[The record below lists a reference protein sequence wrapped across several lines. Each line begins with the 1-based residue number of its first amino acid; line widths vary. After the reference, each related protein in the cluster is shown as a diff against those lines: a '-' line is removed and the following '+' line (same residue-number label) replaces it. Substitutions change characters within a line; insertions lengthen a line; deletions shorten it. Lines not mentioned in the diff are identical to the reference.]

1 MRWQRLPYPE
11 DMSELVP
18 ENIPTFAV
26 VGKVN
31 MGKSSVLAT
40 LLEVD
45 DDQVIRISST
55 PGETTRC
62 QILPVEF
69 DGREMIRFIDT
80 PGFARPLEAMRA
92 IEQLHADAGGSGPPG
107 LSAIKAFVE
116 EFGGSGEFEDECQ
129 LLGPLAEGAGL
140 LYVVDPSK
148 PLRDT
153 FIAEMEILRWT
164 GRQRMALLNEKED
177 DPEFR
182 EDWKNRLG
190 SYFNLVRTF
199 DAHEARF
206 EERRRLLKS
215 LLEIDEDHRE
225 LIEETIAHLEDE
237 WTQRR
242 EESVEAII
250 SFLEKGLGH
259 RVEKRV
265 EERDMELPHRREKL
279 GQELTKRYYDKIA
292 GMEKKAVEEILHLYR
307 HHLGRVEV
315 KATDFTGIDLEQQ
328 ETWQKWGL
336 SRSQLAI
343 AGGLTGGAGGA
354 TIDIGTGG
362 LTHGLGTIL
371 GAVGGAAAAFWKGSE
386 LPDLALDLQ
395 KGVKLAHGEG
405 TALRLGPPKNDN
417 FSWILLDSVLGH
429 YREIVS
435 RAHGRRE
442 ELVLNHEALEGGI
455 VQTIRGEDRR
465 VLQKWFTSCAKGKPD
480 RGLEPEVFTALSEVL
495 AGFQ

>member
-1 MRWQRLPYPE
+1 
-11 DMSELVP
+11 MSELVP
-18 ENIPTFAV
+18 KGIPTFAV

-45 DDQVIRISST
+45 DEKVIRVSAT

-62 QILPVEF
+62 QVLPVEF

-92 IEQLHADAGGSGPPG
+92 IEELHAASGGSGVPG
-107 LSAIKAFVE
+107 LPAIRAFVE
-116 EFGGSGEFEDECQ
+116 EYGGTGEFEDEVQ
-129 LLGPLAEGAGL
+129 LLGPLVQGAGL
-140 LYVVDPSK
+140 LYVIDPSK

-164 GRQRMALLNEKED
+164 GRQRMALLNEKADE
-177 DPEFR
+177 PEFL
-182 EDWKNRLG
+182 EEWKNRLG

-199 DAHEARF
+199 DAHEAKF

-215 LLEIDEDHRE
+215 LLEIDEDHRA
-225 LIEETIAHLEDE
+225 LIEETITFLDDE
-237 WTQRR
+237 WNQRR
-242 EESVEAII
+242 EESVESII
-250 SFLEKGLGH
+250 TFLEKGLTY

-265 EERDMELPHRREKL
+265 EERDMEMPHRREKL
-279 GQELTKRYYDKIA
+279 GQELTKRYYDQIA
-292 GMEKKAVEEILHLYR
+292 KMEKEAVDKVLEIYR
-307 HHLGRVEV
+307 HHLGKVEIT
-315 KATDFTGIDLEQQ
+315 ATDFTGIDLEQQ

-343 AGGLTGGAGGA
+343 AGGVTG
-354 TIDIGTGG
+354 GTGG
-362 LTHGLGTIL
+362 FAIDASTGFLSHGLGTLI

-405 TALRLGPPKNDN
+405 TALKLGPPKNEN
-417 FSWILLDSVLGH
+417 FAWILLDSVLCH

-435 RAHGRRE
+435 RAHGRRD
-442 ELVLNHEALEGGI
+442 ELLLSHQQMEGGI
-455 VQTIRGEDRR
+455 VQTIKGEERKT
-465 VLQKWFTSCAKGKPD
+465 LQKWFGSCIKGRPD
-480 RGLEPEVFTALSEVL
+480 RGLEPEVFTALSDVL
-495 AGFQ
+495 KTLGENE

>member
-1 MRWQRLPYPE
+1 
-11 DMSELVP
+11 MSELVP
-18 ENIPTFAV
+18 KDIPTFAV

-45 DDQVIRISST
+45 DEQVIRISST

-62 QILPVEF
+62 QVLPVAF
-69 DGREMIRFIDT
+69 DGREMLRFIDT

-92 IEQLHADAGGSGPPG
+92 IERLHREAGGSGSPG
-107 LSAIKAFVE
+107 MAAIRAFVE
-116 EFGGSGEFEDECQ
+116 EYEGSHEFEDEVQ
-129 LLGPLAEGAGL
+129 LLNPLLEGAGL
-140 LYVVDPSK
+140 LYVIDPSK
-148 PLRDT
+148 PMRDS
-153 FIAEMEILRWT
+153 FVAEMEILRWT

-177 DPEFR
+177 EPEFR
-182 EDWKNRLG
+182 MDWKERLG

-225 LIEETIAHLEDE
+225 RIEETISYLENE
-237 WTQRR
+237 WTQRL
-242 EESVEAII
+242 EESGETII
-250 SFLEKGLGH
+250 SFLEKALGY

-265 EERDMELPHRREKL
+265 EERDMEMPHRREKL
-279 GQELTKRYYDKIA
+279 GEELTKRYYDKIA
-292 GMEKKAVEEILHLYR
+292 GMEKKAVEEILHFYR

-336 SRSQLAI
+336 SRRQLAI

-354 TIDIGTGG
+354 TIDISTGG

-371 GAVGGAAAAFWKGSE
+371 GVVGGAAAAFWKGSE

-417 FSWILLDSVLGH
+417 FAWILLDSVLGH
-429 YREIVS
+429 HREIVS
-435 RAHGRRE
+435 RAHGNRA
-442 ELVLNHEALEGGI
+442 ELLLSHEVIEGGI
-455 VQTIRGEDRR
+455 VQSIKGEDRR

-480 RGLEPEVFTALSEVL
+480 RGMEPEVFSALSRVL
-495 AGFQ
+495 AEFG

>member
-1 MRWQRLPYPE
+1 
-11 DMSELVP
+11 MSDLVP
-18 ENIPTFAV
+18 KDIPTFAV

-45 DDQVIRISST
+45 DEKIIRISAT

-62 QILPVEF
+62 QVLPVEF

-92 IEQLHADAGGSGPPG
+92 IEKLHAEANGSGSPG
-107 LSAIKAFVE
+107 LAAIAAFVE
-116 EFGGSGEFEDECQ
+116 EYGGSGEFEDEVQ
-129 LLGPLAEGAGL
+129 LLGPLVAGAGL
-140 LYVVDPSK
+140 LYVVDPSR

-182 EDWKNRLG
+182 DDWKNRLG

-215 LLEIDEDHRE
+215 LLEIDEDHRRT
-225 LIEETIAHLEDE
+225 IEETIVYLDDE
-237 WTQRR
+237 WNQRR
-242 EESVEAII
+242 EESAEAII
-250 SFLEKGLGH
+250 TFLEKGLTY

-265 EERDMELPHRREKL
+265 EERDMEMPHRREKL
-279 GQELTKRYYDKIA
+279 GQELTKSYYEKIA
-292 GMEKKAVEEILHLYR
+292 RMEKAAVDSILEVYR
-307 HHLGRVEV
+307 HHLGRVEIT
-315 KATDFTGIDLEQQ
+315 ATDFTGIDLEQQ

-343 AGGLTGGAGGA
+343 AGGVTG
-354 TIDIGTGG
+354 GTGG
-362 LTHGLGTIL
+362 LAIDASTGFLSHGLGALI

-395 KGVKLAHGEG
+395 KGVKLAQGEG
-405 TALRLGPPKNDN
+405 TALRLGPPKNEN
-417 FSWILLDSVLGH
+417 FAWILLDSVLGH
-429 YREIVS
+429 YREIVG
-435 RAHGRRE
+435 RAHGRRD
-442 ELVLNHEALEGGI
+442 ELLLNHAAMEGGI
-455 VQTIRGEDRR
+455 VQMIHGEERR
-465 VLQKWFTSCAKGKPD
+465 TLQKWFGSCIKGRPD
-480 RGLEPEVFTALSEVL
+480 RGQEPEVFSAISSVLKALGDERT
-495 AGFQ
+495 

>member
-1 MRWQRLPYPE
+1 
-11 DMSELVP
+11 MSDLVP
-18 ENIPTFAV
+18 KDIPTFAV

-45 DDQVIRISST
+45 DDQVIRVSST

-62 QILPVEF
+62 QVLPVEF
-69 DGREMIRFIDT
+69 DGKEMIRFVDT

-92 IEQLHADAGGSGPPG
+92 IERLHEEAGGSGSPG
-107 LSAIKAFVE
+107 LDAIRAFLE
-116 EFGGSGEFEDECQ
+116 EYGGTNEFADEIE
-129 LLGPLAEGAGL
+129 LLTPLVDGAGL
-140 LYVVDPSK
+140 LYVIDPSK

-177 DPEFR
+177 EPEFCS
-182 EDWKNRLG
+182 DWKERLG

-206 EERRRLLKS
+206 DERRRLLRS
-215 LLEIDEDHRE
+215 LLEIDESHRD
-225 LIEETIAHLEDE
+225 LIEETIAFLEEE
-237 WTQRR
+237 WTQRQ
-242 EESVEAII
+242 EESGEKVL
-250 SFLEKGLGH
+250 SFLEKALSY

-265 EERDMELPHRREKL
+265 EERDMEMPHRREKL

-307 HHLGRVEV
+307 HHLGKVEV

-336 SRSQLAI
+336 SRTQLAI

-362 LTHGLGTIL
+362 LTHGLGTLL

-405 TALRLGPPKNDN
+405 TALKLGPPKNDN
-417 FSWILLDSVLGH
+417 FAWILLDSVLGH
-429 YREIVS
+429 YKEIVS
-435 RAHGRRE
+435 RAHGKRD
-442 ELVLNHEALEGGI
+442 ELVLNHEGIEGGI
-455 VQTIRGEDRR
+455 VQEIRGEDRR
-465 VLQKWFTSCAKGKPD
+465 VMQKWFSSCCKGKPD
-480 RGLEPEVFTALSEVL
+480 RAIEPEVFSALSRVL
-495 AGFQ
+495 AELG

>member
-1 MRWQRLPYPE
+1 
-11 DMSELVP
+11 MSDLVP
-18 ENIPTFAV
+18 KDIPTFAV

-45 DDQVIRISST
+45 DDQVIRVSAT

-69 DGREMIRFIDT
+69 DDREMIRFIDT

-92 IEQLHADAGGSGPPG
+92 IEALHADAGGSGSPG
-107 LSAIKAFVE
+107 LPAIQAFVE
-116 EFGGSGEFEDECQ
+116 EYGGSGEFEDECQ
-129 LLGPLAEGAGL
+129 LLGPLVDGAGL
-140 LYVVDPSK
+140 LYVIDPSK

-177 DPEFR
+177 EPAFR
-182 EDWKNRLG
+182 EEWKNRLG

-265 EERDMELPHRREKL
+265 EERDMEVPHRREKL
-279 GQELTKRYYDKIA
+279 GQELTKRYYDQIA
-292 GMEKKAVEEILHLYR
+292 NMEKKTVEEILHLYR

-328 ETWQKWGL
+328 ETWRKWGL

-417 FSWILLDSVLGH
+417 FAWILLDSVLGH

-442 ELVLNHEALEGGI
+442 ELILNHEALQGGI
-455 VQTIRGEDRR
+455 VQAIKGEDRR

-480 RGLEPEVFTALSEVL
+480 RGMEPEVFATLSEVL
-495 AGFQ
+495 AEFQ

>member
-1 MRWQRLPYPE
+1 MN
-11 DMSELVP
+11 ELVP
-18 ENIPTFAV
+18 EGIPTFAV

-92 IEQLHADAGGSGPPG
+92 IEALHADSGGSGTPG
-107 LSAIKAFVE
+107 LAAIRAFVDE
-116 EFGGSGEFEDECQ
+116 YGGTGEFEDEVQ
-129 LLGPLAEGAGL
+129 LLGPLVEGAGL
-140 LYVVDPSK
+140 LYVLDPSK
-148 PLRDT
+148 PLRDA

-164 GRQRMALLNEKED
+164 GRQRMALLNEKEED
-177 DPEFR
+177 TEYLA
-182 EDWKNRLG
+182 DWKNRLG

-215 LLEIDEDHRE
+215 LLEINEDHRE
-225 LIEETIAHLEDE
+225 LIEETISYLDDE
-237 WTQRR
+237 WNQRR

-250 SFLEKGLGH
+250 SFLEKGLDY
-259 RVEKRV
+259 RVEQRV
-265 EERDMELPHRREKL
+265 EERDMEMPHRREKI
-279 GQELTKRYYDKIA
+279 GQELTKRYYDAIA
-292 GMEKKAVEEILHLYR
+292 KMEKKAVESILQVYR
-307 HHLGRVEV
+307 HHLGRVEIT
-315 KATDFTGIDLEQQ
+315 ATDFAGIDLEQQ

-343 AGGLTGGAGGA
+343 AGGVTGGTGGLA
-354 TIDIGTGG
+354 IDIGTGG
-362 LTHGLGTIL
+362 LSHGLGTLL

-405 TALRLGPPKNDN
+405 TALRLGPPKNEN
-417 FSWILLDSVLGH
+417 FAWILLDTVLGH
-429 YREIVS
+429 YRVIVS
-435 RAHGRRE
+435 RAHGKRK
-442 ELVLNHEALEGGI
+442 ELVLDHESLEGGL
-455 VQTIRGEDRR
+455 VQSIKGEDRR
-465 VLQKWFTSCAKGKPD
+465 ILQKWFLSCAKGKVD
-480 RGLEPEVFTALSEVL
+480 RGIEPQVFAILSKRLEGLVDEQKAL
-495 AGFQ
+495 

>member
-1 MRWQRLPYPE
+1 
-11 DMSELVP
+11 MSELVSKD
-18 ENIPTFAV
+18 IPTFAV

-45 DDQVIRISST
+45 DDQIIRVSST

-69 DGREMIRFIDT
+69 DGREMLRFIDT

-92 IEQLHADAGGSGPPG
+92 IEQLHNEQGGSGIPG
-107 LSAIKAFVE
+107 LPAIRAFVE
-116 EFGGSGEFEDECQ
+116 EYAGTGEFEDEVQ
-129 LLGPLAEGAGL
+129 LLGPLVEGAGL
-140 LYVVDPSK
+140 LYVIDPSK

-153 FIAEMEILRWT
+153 FIAEMEIMRWT
-164 GRQRMALLNEKED
+164 GRQRMAILNEKED
-177 DPEFR
+177 NPQYR

-206 EERRRLLKS
+206 DERRRLLKS
-215 LLEIDEDHRE
+215 LLEIDEDHSE
-225 LIEETIAHLEDE
+225 LIEETIAQLEDE
-237 WTQRR
+237 WVQRR
-242 EESVEAII
+242 EESAEAII
-250 SFLEKGLGH
+250 SFLEKSLAH

-279 GQELTKRYYDKIA
+279 GQELTRQYYDKIA
-292 GMEKKAVEEILHLYR
+292 GMEKKTVEEILHLYR

-362 LTHGLGTIL
+362 LTHGFGTLL

-417 FSWILLDSVLGH
+417 FAWILLDSVLGH
-429 YREIVS
+429 YREIIS
-435 RAHGRRE
+435 RAHGKRE
-442 ELVLNHEALEGGI
+442 ELILNHEALEGGI
-455 VQTIRGEDRR
+455 VQSIRGEDRR
-465 VLQKWFTSCAKGKPD
+465 VLQKWFVSCAKGKPD
-480 RGLEPEVFTALSEVL
+480 RGLEPEVFGALSRVL
-495 AGFQ
+495 ADLV

>member
-1 MRWQRLPYPE
+1 
-11 DMSELVP
+11 MSDLVP
-18 ENIPTFAV
+18 QDIPTFAV

-45 DDQVIRISST
+45 DEKIIRISAT

-62 QILPVEF
+62 QVLPVEF

-80 PGFARPLEAMRA
+80 PGFARPLEAMREIERIHAASEGTGPPNLAA
-92 IEQLHADAGGSGPPG
+92 IE
-107 LSAIKAFVE
+107 AFVE
-116 EFGGSGEFEDECQ
+116 EYSGSGEFEDEVQ
-129 LLGPLAEGAGL
+129 LLSPLVAGAGL
-140 LYVVDPSK
+140 LYVIDPSK

-164 GRQRMALLNEKED
+164 GRQRMALLNEKGA

-182 EDWKNRLG
+182 DEWKSRLG

-215 LLEIDEDHRE
+215 LLEIDEDHRQI
-225 LIEETIAHLEDE
+225 IEETIVFLDDE
-237 WTQRR
+237 WNQRR
-242 EESVEAII
+242 EESVEAMIT
-250 SFLEKGLGH
+250 FLEKGLTY

-265 EERDMELPHRREKL
+265 EERDMEMPHRREKL
-279 GQELTKRYYDKIA
+279 GQELTKQYYEKIA
-292 GMEKKAVEEILHLYR
+292 KMEKEAVETILEIYR

-315 KATDFTGIDLEQQ
+315 RATDFAGIDLEQQ

-336 SRSQLAI
+336 SRVQLTI
-343 AGGLTGGAGGA
+343 AGGA
-354 TIDIGTGG
+354 TGGLGGFTIDASTGFLSHGIGT
-362 LTHGLGTIL
+362 LF

-405 TALRLGPPKNDN
+405 TALRLGPPKNEN
-417 FSWILLDSVLGH
+417 FAWILLDSVLSH
-429 YREIVS
+429 YREVVS
-435 RAHGRRE
+435 RAHGRRD
-442 ELVLNHEALEGGI
+442 ELVLNHEGVEGGI
-455 VQTIRGEDRR
+455 VKAIHSDERR
-465 VLQKWFTSCAKGKPD
+465 ILQKWFGSCIKSRPD
-480 RGLEPEVFTALSEVL
+480 RGMEPEVFATLSGVL
-495 AGFQ
+495 RVLEQDRSPQSPE

>member
-1 MRWQRLPYPE
+1 
-11 DMSELVP
+11 MSDLVP
-18 ENIPTFAV
+18 KDIPTFAV

-45 DDQVIRISST
+45 DDQIIRVSAT

-62 QILPVEF
+62 QPLPVEF

-92 IEQLHADAGGSGPPG
+92 IEQLHAEAGGSGSPG
-107 LSAIKAFVE
+107 LAAIEAFVE
-116 EFGGSGEFEDECQ
+116 EYAGSGEFEDEVQ
-129 LLGPLAEGAGL
+129 LLRPLVAGAGL
-140 LYVVDPSK
+140 LYVIDPSK

-164 GRQRMALLNEKED
+164 GRQRMALLNEKGD

-182 EDWKNRLG
+182 DEWKNRLG

-215 LLEIDEDHRE
+215 LLEIDEDHRA
-225 LIEETIAHLEDE
+225 LIEETIAFLEDE
-237 WTQRR
+237 WSQRR
-242 EESVEAII
+242 DESVEAII
-250 SFLEKGLGH
+250 TFLEKCLGY
-259 RVEKRV
+259 RIEKRV
-265 EERDMELPHRREKL
+265 EERDMEVPHRREKL
-279 GQELTKRYYDKIA
+279 GKELTKQYYEKIA
-292 GMEKKAVEEILHLYR
+292 KMEKETVEKVLHLYR

-315 KATDFTGIDLEQQ
+315 TATDFTGIDLEQE

-343 AGGLTGGAGGA
+343 AGGVTG
-354 TIDIGTGG
+354 GTGG
-362 LTHGLGTIL
+362 LAIDASTGFLTHGLGTFI

-395 KGVKLAHGEG
+395 KGAKFAKGEG
-405 TALRLGPPKNDN
+405 TALRLGPPKNEN
-417 FSWILLDSVLGH
+417 FAWILLDSVLGH

-435 RAHGRRE
+435 RAHGKRE
-442 ELVLNHEALEGGI
+442 ELVLDHKAMEGGI
-455 VQTIRGEDRR
+455 VQTIKGEDRR
-465 VLQKWFTSCAKGKPD
+465 ILQKWFASCAKGKVD
-480 RGLEPEVFTALSEVL
+480 RGLEPEVFTALNRVL
-495 AGFQ
+495 SDFDQERS

>member
-1 MRWQRLPYPE
+1 
-11 DMSELVP
+11 MSELVP
-18 ENIPTFAV
+18 KEIPTFAV

-45 DDQVIRISST
+45 DEKVIRISAT
-55 PGETTRC
+55 PGETTRS

-69 DGREMIRFIDT
+69 DGREMLRFIDT

-92 IEQLHADAGGSGPPG
+92 IEQLHAEAGGSGSPG
-107 LSAIKAFVE
+107 LDAIKAFVE
-116 EFGGSGEFEDECQ
+116 EYGGSGEFEDEVQ
-129 LLGPLAEGAGL
+129 LLSPLVAGAGL
-140 LYVVDPSK
+140 LYVIDPSK

-153 FIAEMEILRWT
+153 FVAEMEILRWS
-164 GRQRMALLNEKED
+164 GRHRMALLNEKED
-177 DPEFR
+177 EPEFR
-182 EDWKNRLG
+182 AEWKNRLG

-215 LLEIDEDHRE
+215 LLEIDEDHSE
-225 LIEETIAHLEDE
+225 LIEETIAYLQDE
-237 WTQRR
+237 WIQRR
-242 EESVEAII
+242 DESSEAII
-250 SFLEKGLGH
+250 SFLEKALGY
-259 RVEKRV
+259 RIEERV
-265 EERDMELPHRREKL
+265 EERDMEVPHRREKL
-279 GQELTKRYYDKIA
+279 GQELSKRYYSKIA
-292 GMEKKAVEEILHLYR
+292 GMEKKAVEQILHLYR

-354 TIDIGTGG
+354 TIDISTGG
-362 LTHGLGTIL
+362 LTHGLGTLL

-417 FSWILLDSVLGH
+417 FAWILLDSFLVH

-442 ELVLNHEALEGGI
+442 ELVLSHEKLAGGI
-455 VQTIRGEDRR
+455 VQTIKGEERR
-465 VLQKWFTSCAKGKPD
+465 VLQKWFSSCAKGKPD
-480 RGLEPEVFTALSEVL
+480 RGLEPEVFGVLSKVLSECV
-495 AGFQ
+495 

>member
-1 MRWQRLPYPE
+1 
-11 DMSELVP
+11 MSDLVP
-18 ENIPTFAV
+18 KDIPTFAV

-92 IEQLHADAGGSGPPG
+92 IEQMHADSGASGSPG
-107 LSAIKAFVE
+107 LAAIQAFVE
-116 EFGGSGEFEDECQ
+116 EYGGTGEFEDECQ
-129 LLGPLAEGAGL
+129 LLGPLVDGAGL
-140 LYVVDPSK
+140 LYIIDPSK

-164 GRQRMALLNEKED
+164 GRQRMALLNEKGEE
-177 DPEFR
+177 PEYR
-182 EDWKNRLG
+182 DEWKNRLG

-206 EERRRLLKS
+206 DERRRLLKS
-215 LLEIDEDHRE
+215 LLEIDEDHRD
-225 LIEETIAHLEDE
+225 LIEETIVFLEEE

-242 EESVEAII
+242 EESAEAII
-250 SFLEKGLGH
+250 SFLEKGLGY

-265 EERDMELPHRREKL
+265 EERDMEMPHRREKL
-279 GQELTKRYYDKIA
+279 GQELTKRYYDQIA
-292 GMEKKAVEEILHLYR
+292 KMEKETVEKVLHLYR

-315 KATDFTGIDLEQQ
+315 TATDFTGIDLEQQ

-405 TALRLGPPKNDN
+405 TALRLGPPKNEN
-417 FSWILLDSVLGH
+417 FAWILLDSVLGH

-435 RAHGRRE
+435 RAHGKRE
-442 ELVLNHEALEGGI
+442 ELVLGHDSMKGGI
-455 VQTIRGEDRR
+455 VQSIKGEDRR
-465 VLQKWFTSCAKGKPD
+465 VLQKWFTSCAKSKVD
-480 RGLEPEVFTALSEVL
+480 RSLEPEVFTVVSKVL
-495 AGFQ
+495 ADLNRS